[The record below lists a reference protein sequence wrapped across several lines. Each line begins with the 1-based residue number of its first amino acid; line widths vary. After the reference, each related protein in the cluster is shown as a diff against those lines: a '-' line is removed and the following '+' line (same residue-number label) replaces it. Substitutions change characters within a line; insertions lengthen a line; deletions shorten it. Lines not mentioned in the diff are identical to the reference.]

1 MKTGF
6 YPGCSMKGSAREYS
20 ESLLAVARALGRE
33 LPEVPDWNCC
43 GATAAHN
50 LDRDLALALPA
61 RILAAAEK
69 EGMEEVLVP
78 CAACYS
84 RLSVTRHELLE
95 DEALRQRISGLVEAD
110 YRGTAKVLNI
120 IEWLAAV
127 PDLEGRVKKP
137 FARKVAC
144 YYGCLLVRPAGIVKF
159 DRPEEPQS
167 MDLLMKKLGAEPLD
181 WAFKTECC
189 GAGFSVSRTDLV
201 ARLSGLILE
210 DAVSRGAEA
219 VIVACPMCHLNLD
232 MRRPNIEK
240 SAGRKFN
247 IPVIYITQ
255 ALGLALGL
263 KPKQLGL
270 QRHKV
275 KVRFGTGAAHG
286 ESFAATITPVSAKPA
301 TGAKSAAKDGP
312 TDVGPASG
320 DSPASA
326 PSSGSS
332 SGSEA

>member
-20 ESLLAVARALGRE
+20 ESLLAVSKSLGRD

-50 LDRDLALALPA
+50 LDKDLALALPA

-69 EGMEEVLVP
+69 AGMDEVLVP

-95 DEALRQRISGLVEAD
+95 DKGLRQKISGLIEAD
-110 YRGTAKVLNI
+110 YHGTARVLNI
-120 IEWLAAV
+120 IEWLSGV
-127 PDLEGRVKKP
+127 PELENMVKVP
-137 FARKVAC
+137 FTRRVAC
-144 YYGCLLVRPAGIVKF
+144 YYGCLLVRPAGILKF
-159 DRPEEPQS
+159 DRPEDPQS
-167 MDLLMKKLGAEPLD
+167 MDLLMKKLGADPLD

-201 ARLSGLILE
+201 AKLSGLILD

-240 SAGRKFN
+240 HAGKKFN

-263 KPKQLGL
+263 APKKLGL

-275 KVRFGTGAAHG
+275 AVKFPPQEVT
-286 ESFAATITPVSAKPA
+286 
-301 TGAKSAAKDGP
+301 
-312 TDVGPASG
+312 
-320 DSPASA
+320 PASA
-326 PSSGSS
+326 GKPAAVG
-332 SGSEA
+332 EV

>member
-20 ESLLAVARALGRE
+20 ESLLAVAAALGRD

-69 EGMEEVLVP
+69 DNMDEVLVP

-95 DEALRQRISGLVEAD
+95 DEALRRKISGLIEAE
-110 YRGTAKVLNI
+110 YKGSARVLNI
-120 IEWLAAV
+120 LEWLDAV
-127 PDLEGRVKKP
+127 PDLESRVKKP
-137 FARKVAC
+137 FKRKVVC
-144 YYGCLLVRPAGIVKF
+144 YYGCLLVRPAGIVNF

-167 MDLLMKKLGAEPLD
+167 MDRLLQRIGAEPLD

-189 GAGFSVSRTDLV
+189 GAGFSISRTDLV
-201 ARLSGLILE
+201 AKLSGLILD
-210 DAVSRGAEA
+210 DAVARGAEA

-240 SAGRKFN
+240 RAGKKYN

-255 ALGLALGL
+255 ALGLALDL
-263 KPKQLGL
+263 APKKLGL

-275 KVRFGTGAAHG
+275 PVKFGQSPSALIVPA
-286 ESFAATITPVSAKPA
+286 SARPVA
-301 TGAKSAAKDGP
+301 GP
-312 TDVGPASG
+312 QPASG
-320 DSPASA
+320 DAPAEAHVAGPSA
-326 PSSGSS
+326 KRG
-332 SGSEA
+332 A